1 MAGELQVPLARGF
14 EPAVAHAAVVKAPAL
29 PVLPLQFPV
38 SADPEPLGRAP
49 AGADRT
55 QGARHHGGG
64 SKTGRVCAV
73 GGDRTR
79 VGAAGGGEAD

>member
-1 MAGELQVPLARGF
+1 MAGELQVPLARGL
-14 EPAVAHAAVVKAPAL
+14 EPAVAHAAVVKAAAL

-49 AGADRT
+49 AGADRA

-64 SKTGRVCAV
+64 SETGRVCAV

-79 VGAAGGGEAD
+79 VDAAGGGEAD